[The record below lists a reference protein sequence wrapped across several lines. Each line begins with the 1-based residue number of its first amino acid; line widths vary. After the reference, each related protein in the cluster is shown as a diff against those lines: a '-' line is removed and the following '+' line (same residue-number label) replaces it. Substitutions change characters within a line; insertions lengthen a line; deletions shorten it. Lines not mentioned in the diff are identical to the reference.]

1 LKWLNATL
9 EENKL
14 YIETN
19 QMERKMNEKRL
30 VRVEEGRM
38 IAGVCTGLARYLGV
52 DATVVRLI
60 FVLLALFAAGG
71 VLLYLILWI
80 IMPMEEAA

>member
-1 LKWLNATL
+1 
-9 EENKL
+9 
-14 YIETN
+14 
-19 QMERKMNEKRL
+19 MNEKRM

-38 IAGVCTGLARYLGV
+38 IAGVCAGLGRYLGV

-71 VLLYLILWI
+71 VLLYLILWL
-80 IMPMEEAA
+80 IMPMESAA